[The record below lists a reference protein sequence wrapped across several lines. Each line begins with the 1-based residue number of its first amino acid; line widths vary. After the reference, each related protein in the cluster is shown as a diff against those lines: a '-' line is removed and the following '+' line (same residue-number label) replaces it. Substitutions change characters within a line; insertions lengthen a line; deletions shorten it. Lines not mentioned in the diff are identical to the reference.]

1 MGVNKVWNIYKAYKA
16 KKPLKGGIK
25 PISSVKPSV
34 PKNKIES
41 LSRDMKNFSRS
52 MAAKTK
58 KLQDDS
64 WHFKKEV
71 KELTKKIKDIEK

>member
-34 PKNKIES
+34 PKSKIES

-52 MAAKTK
+52 MKAKAK
-58 KLQDDS
+58 QLKDDS
-64 WHFKKEV
+64 WHFKQDV
-71 KELTKKIKDIEK
+71 KKITKKIKSLK